1 LLFEEEEEDCSQ
13 EFSSCKPFFWYL
25 SKCWKIKSVK
35 DNDDRDD
42 ASNDDD
48 GDDDCVAGV
57 VISIFAEVSELR
69 GDLVL
74 LETMSSYFVFDS

>member
-1 LLFEEEEEDCSQ
+1 
-13 EFSSCKPFFWYL
+13 L